1 MCPSIH
7 PESSLSEITDAIAS
21 FALVAPLDMDGRS
34 SIFNSKPQFPQEH
47 VQAFNTYTQS
57 PSFNKD
63 KLPHKPHYFEHR
75 DSGNRHKIYQ
85 SDNSVKSSTSSSS
98 SQNNSLSQSRVFFKI
113 KVRLLVTLTLVN
125 PTTLLSCRLAVIVV

>member
-21 FALVAPLDMDGRS
+21 FDLVATLDMDGRS
-34 SIFNSKPQFPQEH
+34 SIFNSKPQSPQER
-47 VQAFNTYTQS
+47 VQAFNTHTQS

-63 KLPHKPHYFEHR
+63 KLPHKPHYFERH
-75 DSGNRHKIYQ
+75 DSGNRHRTYQ

-98 SQNNSLSQSRVFFKI
+98 SQNNSFSQCRMFLKI
-113 KVRLLVTLTLVN
+113 KVRLLVPLTLVN
-125 PTTLLSCRLAVIVV
+125 PTTLLS